1 MNRFG
6 LYGGVAAAVCM
17 LAAGGAR
24 AQETTAGIDGAVR
37 GADRRGAAGV
47 TVQVLFAPQ
56 ATRFTA
62 VTDGSGRFSLRQLP
76 VGGPYDVVATGP
88 GGEARVR
95 VDSLGLG
102 SPLELTLDLAPAAAP
117 VVVTARR
124 ARADTFKTGP
134 RSSFTATDIQTL
146 PTFGRDLKDIARLN
160 PFVTI
165 DPALAGA
172 VQIAG
177 NQGRLNT
184 IYVDGVKQS
193 DDFGLND
200 GGYPTQRSPI
210 SIDVVDSLNVEV
222 APYDVRYGSFQ
233 GGVLN
238 IATKSGG
245 NEFHGGGF
253 FEYDGDHFG
262 AGKRIR
268 DQPIAI
274 TFKDKTY
281 GLNLGGPIIPDRVF
295 FEFGYEKLESLAPAG
310 YGPAGA
316 GLTNSIRGVTTADVT
331 NVQNILQSRYG
342 YDAGGFGTT
351 QPTSDEKFFGKLEV
365 KLTDRH
371 RFVFEA
377 QTDYG
382 SQYRTPGD
390 SVTGATLALTSD
402 DYVLQQNL
410 SAYTG
415 FLYSNWTDHLS
426 TELSYTHKDVATL
439 TDNIGGD
446 DFARFQ
452 VILPTGSSIV
462 VGPDTFRHANI
473 LRNTDQLFRAR
484 ANYSIGGN
492 VITLGYEREQ
502 LDVFNL
508 FNPRSNGVYTFG
520 SVAAGVNGL
529 TDLANGAAR
538 QLVYANAFD
547 NVKADGAAVW
557 SDVKHTAYL
566 QDEWRP
572 LAGLTLKGGLR
583 VDIYQQGDQPR
594 ANPNFQARYGFSNQQ
609 NFDGRYT
616 LQPRFGFNWRPEPTF
631 NLSGGVG
638 LFSGGDPNVY
648 LSNNYSNPGN
658 LLGSAT
664 CVLTNAVCPTS
675 LVNINGLKVGTQ
687 AQAVNAATA
696 AAGAAPTNVLAPDFD
711 LPAVWKS
718 SISASKTFNFSQW
731 DWTGPAGRLA
741 GDAWTVHV
749 DYLYQFTEHGL
760 RYVDLATLNQVA
772 GQAPDGRPVFNPT
785 RARGTTNFD
794 LELTDTDK
802 GYSSVVAVGLSKT
815 WANGWD
821 ADVTYTHQDVRDTG
835 NAPEKVAQISYSE
848 ISTIDPNSDRL
859 SRSNYEI
866 TNQIKF
872 NVGFQRKVF
881 GDNWSRIR
889 LYAQRRSGQPYSYT
903 FNTGTTGSTGS
914 LTVDPVF
921 GLAAPV
927 ATNSGSGVWGLELLY
942 VPKAVNGV
950 VTAVSDPR
958 VTYGPNFNLADFNAF
973 LKQTGLL
980 KYNGSIAPRNGFE
993 SRAVTTADLQL
1004 TQEIP
1009 VYFPTSHAKAEVY
1022 FDIFNLGNLINSS
1035 WGVLDQFTIPYSYP
1049 AVIAAN
1055 CQAAFSGL
1063 AGATQ
1068 CRAGR
1073 GNFYQ
1078 YNGFTRRTPGVIS
1091 TSQGQPPPST
1101 YALKVGIRF
1110 KF

>member
-37 GADRRGAAGV
+37 GADGRGAAGV

-253 FEYDGDHFG
+253 FEYDSDHFG

-390 SVTGATLALTSD
+390 SVTGATLALVSD

-520 SVAAGVNGL
+520 SVAAGVSGL
-529 TDLANGAAR
+529 TDLANGAAPARLR
-538 QLVYANAFD
+538 QRLR
-547 NVKADGAAVW
+547 
-557 SDVKHTAYL
+557 
-566 QDEWRP
+566 QRE
-572 LAGLTLKGGLR
+572 GGRRGR
-583 VDIYQQGDQPR
+583 VER
-594 ANPNFQARYGFSNQQ
+594 RQAHR
-609 NFDGRYT
+609 
-616 LQPRFGFNWRPEPTF
+616 L
-631 NLSGGVG
+631 
-638 LFSGGDPNVY
+638 
-648 LSNNYSNPGN
+648 
-658 LLGSAT
+658 
-664 CVLTNAVCPTS
+664 
-675 LVNINGLKVGTQ
+675 
-687 AQAVNAATA
+687 
-696 AAGAAPTNVLAPDFD
+696 
-711 LPAVWKS
+711 
-718 SISASKTFNFSQW
+718 
-731 DWTGPAGRLA
+731 PAGRVAPPAGPDPEGRPACRHLPAGRPAARQPELPGALRLQQPAELRRPLHAAAALRLQLAPRAHLQPERRRGPVLGRRSQRLPVQQLFQRRQPVGFGHLRADQRRVPDLA
-741 GDAWTVHV
+741 GQHQRA
-749 DYLYQFTEHGL
+749 Q
-760 RYVDLATLNQVA
+760 
-772 GQAPDGRPVFNPT
+772 GRDPGPGGE
-785 RARGTTNFD
+785 RRHRRG
-794 LELTDTDK
+794 
-802 GYSSVVAVGLSKT
+802 GRGP
-815 WANGWD
+815 
-821 ADVTYTHQDVRDTG
+821 HQR
-835 NAPEKVAQISYSE
+835 
-848 ISTIDPNSDRL
+848 
-859 SRSNYEI
+859 
-866 TNQIKF
+866 
-872 NVGFQRKVF
+872 
-881 GDNWSRIR
+881 
-889 LYAQRRSGQPYSYT
+889 
-903 FNTGTTGSTGS
+903 
-914 LTVDPVF
+914 
-921 GLAAPV
+921 
-927 ATNSGSGVWGLELLY
+927 
-942 VPKAVNGV
+942 
-950 VTAVSDPR
+950 
-958 VTYGPNFNLADFNAF
+958 
-973 LKQTGLL
+973 
-980 KYNGSIAPRNGFE
+980 
-993 SRAVTTADLQL
+993 
-1004 TQEIP
+1004 
-1009 VYFPTSHAKAEVY
+1009 
-1022 FDIFNLGNLINSS
+1022 
-1035 WGVLDQFTIPYSYP
+1035 
-1049 AVIAAN
+1049 
-1055 CQAAFSGL
+1055 
-1063 AGATQ
+1063 AGA
-1068 CRAGR
+1068 
-1073 GNFYQ
+1073 
-1078 YNGFTRRTPGVIS
+1078 
-1091 TSQGQPPPST
+1091 
-1101 YALKVGIRF
+1101 
-1110 KF
+1110 